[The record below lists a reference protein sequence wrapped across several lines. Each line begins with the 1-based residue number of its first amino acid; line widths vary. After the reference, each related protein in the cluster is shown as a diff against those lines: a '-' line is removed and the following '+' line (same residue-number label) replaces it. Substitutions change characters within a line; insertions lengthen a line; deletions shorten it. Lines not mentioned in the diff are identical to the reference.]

1 MSQALLPKRL
11 IVQQT
16 SLELCSEGEGPTLL
30 YLHAGDGLGQS
41 VRLIRGLANDFH
53 VIAPSPPGFDS
64 SDPVD
69 GYRTVDDLSYV
80 MLDVLEALSL
90 RDVIL
95 VGASFGAWLAAE
107 IAVKSQERIA
117 KLVLVNPVGI
127 KFGEPDNRDIA
138 DIFYQT
144 HRDVRRLLYSDGK
157 PDDSDYSG
165 TAVDQVTAM
174 VRNRESLTWFG
185 WSPLLNNPRLRSRL
199 HRIHVPTLILRA
211 VNDRVVTER
220 YTRSYADAISG
231 SKIEL
236 VPDAG
241 HYVHDEQPD
250 ALVRR
255 IALFAGAS
263 GGNGVLTAH
272 QAEVSS
278 P

>member
-1 MSQALLPKRL
+1 MPQALLPKRL

-30 YLHAGDGLGQS
+30 YLHAGDGLDKS
-41 VRLIRGLANDFH
+41 ARLIRGLANDFH
-53 VIAPSPPGFDS
+53 VIAPSPPGFDL

-127 KFGEPDNRDIA
+127 KFGEADNQDIA
-138 DIFYQT
+138 DIFYHT

-174 VRNRESLTWFG
+174 VRNRE
-185 WSPLLNNPRLRSRL
+185 
-199 HRIHVPTLILRA
+199 I
-211 VNDRVVTER
+211 
-220 YTRSYADAISG
+220 AD
-231 SKIEL
+231 
-236 VPDAG
+236 
-241 HYVHDEQPD
+241 
-250 ALVRR
+250 LVR
-255 IALFAGAS
+255 L
-263 GGNGVLTAH
+263 VTA
-272 QAEVSS
+272 AE
-278 P
+278 